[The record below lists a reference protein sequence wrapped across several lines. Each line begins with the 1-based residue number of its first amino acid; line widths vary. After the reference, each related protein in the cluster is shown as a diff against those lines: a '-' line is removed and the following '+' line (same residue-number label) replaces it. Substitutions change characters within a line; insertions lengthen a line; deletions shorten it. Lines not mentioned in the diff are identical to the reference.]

1 MEEWMK
7 ILQWRPSRTYLI
19 GLILSTLFF
28 PGNLLAETEDV
39 HLVQNDDLPLRIAI
53 ISDMNGDYGS
63 PDYSIR
69 VHKAIEKLRAIK
81 PDAVLVTGD
90 MVSGEKKG
98 LDYKG
103 MWKGFRDTV
112 TLPLTQSDLPMLIT
126 PGNHDASGWKG
137 FENERAIYKNEW
149 TTYHNDYLSKNQNI
163 RLISMENYPFYYS
176 FAIKNVFFMSIDA
189 TTQLELSAAQKT
201 WLENQSKNS
210 TGFKHKVVFSH
221 YPFHPIAVQRESDY
235 IADKS
240 NTVFKMLKANGVNLF
255 LSGHQH
261 AYYPSVWEGVRFV
274 SQACLGGGPRKYI
287 GTSKVSEYSFTMV
300 DFLDEIRVD
309 AYSYPAFT
317 NPVDRKTL
325 PQSLKTPKGGS
336 LIRDD
341 LALKKN
347 YQILNIKK

>member
-1 MEEWMK
+1 MKK
-7 ILQWRPSRTYLI
+7 ILKKSFWIISLNITISIYLNP
-19 GLILSTLFF
+19 F
-28 PGNLLAETEDV
+28 NLLAETLKIHTIENEDA
-39 HLVQNDDLPLRIAI
+39 PLRIAI

-63 PDYSIR
+63 PEYSIR
-69 VHKAIEKLRAIK
+69 VHKAIEKLRNLK

-98 LDYKG
+98 LDYKA

-112 TLPLTQSDLPMLIT
+112 TLPLTQSDLPILVT
-126 PGNHDASGWKG
+126 PGNHDASGWSG
-137 FENERAIYKNEW
+137 YENERKIYKEEW
-149 TTYHNDYLSKNQNI
+149 STYYNDYLSKNQSV
-163 RLISMENYPFYYS
+163 RLLSMENYPFFYS
-176 FAIKNVFFMSIDA
+176 FSIKDVFFMSIDA
-189 TTQLELSAAQKT
+189 TTQLELSPAQKI

-210 TGFKHKVVFSH
+210 SNFKHKVVFSH
-221 YPFHPIAVQRESDY
+221 YPMHPIAIQREKDF
-235 IADKS
+235 IADKN
-240 NTVFKMLKANGVNLF
+240 NTVFKMLKNNGVNLF

-261 AYYPSVWEGVRFV
+261 AYYPSMWEGVRFV

-287 GTSKVSEYSFTMV
+287 GTSKLSEYSFTMV

-309 AYSYPAFT
+309 AFPYPNFT

-325 PQSLKTPKGGS
+325 PSSLKTPKGGS

-347 YQILNIKK
+347 YQIIENK